1 MVYSLIG
8 LKFIYLI
15 KWYIVTLFFL
25 NGGGENLEIV
35 TKIAPIILALI
46 MLGLGLGLK
55 LEDFSRVLKSPKD
68 FIVGFISQ
76 LIILPI
82 VAYLLIIILRTPPEI
97 AIGVMII
104 AAAPGGVTSNIM
116 TKFADGDVALSI
128 SLTAVISL
136 ISIITVP
143 LIIFTSA
150 DLLGIT
156 EVSQNISMTGIAI
169 KMFLVV
175 TVPVILGMIIRRFAE
190 NFVASKV
197 EIFNKL
203 NIVLFVIFFIAAFYE
218 ERENIVSF
226 IMQAGL
232 IALILNILMMAIAYY
247 IAKAFAS
254 GVKQMKCIALEC
266 GLQNGTLALF
276 VSTQIFGTNILY
288 AIPTGAYALIMYIT
302 GFIFI
307 SFLRRSN

>member
-1 MVYSLIG
+1 M
-8 LKFIYLI
+8 
-15 KWYIVTLFFL
+15 
-25 NGGGENLEIV
+25 EIV

-55 LEDFSRVLKSPKD
+55 LEDFGRVLKTPRD

-82 VAYLLIIILRTPPEI
+82 IAYILILIFKTPPEI

-128 SLTAVISL
+128 SLTAIISL
-136 ISIITVP
+136 LSIITVP

-150 DLLGIT
+150 GLLGIT
-156 EVSQNISMTGIAI
+156 EISQNISMTGIAL

-175 TVPVILGMIIRRFAE
+175 TVPVILGMIIRKVAE
-190 NFVASKV
+190 NFIASKV
-197 EIFNKL
+197 GIFNKL
-203 NIVLFVIFFIAAFYE
+203 NIVLFIIFFFAAFYE
-218 ERENIVSF
+218 ERENLISF

-232 IALILNILMMAIAYY
+232 ITLILNVSKMVIAYY
-247 IAKAFAS
+247 TAKAFTS
-254 GVKQMKCIALEC
+254 GVKQMRCIALEC
-266 GLQNGTLALF
+266 GLQNGTLAIF
-276 VSTQIFGTNILY
+276 VSTQIFGTDILY
-288 AIPTGAYALIMYIT
+288 AIPTAAYALIMYIT

-307 SFLRRSN
+307 YILRKSN